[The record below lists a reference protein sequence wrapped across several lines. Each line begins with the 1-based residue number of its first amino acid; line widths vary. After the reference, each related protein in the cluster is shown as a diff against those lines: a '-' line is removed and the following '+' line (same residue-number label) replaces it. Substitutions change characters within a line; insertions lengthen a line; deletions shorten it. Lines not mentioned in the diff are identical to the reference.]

1 MTGSVISAAV
11 WIVVASIIA
20 LLPWKIHWRAA
31 VFLLIPT
38 IVVIIPWLFIQNGVV
53 VGTAFAVGFC
63 SILRWP
69 LYYLTKNTI
78 RKAKVILGR

>member
-1 MTGSVISAAV
+1 MTGSVISAAIWV
-11 WIVVASIIA
+11 VVASIIA

-38 IVVIIPWLFIQNGVV
+38 IIVIIPWLFIQNGVLI
-53 VGTAFAVGFC
+53 GLLFLAGFC

-78 RKAKVILGR
+78 RKTKAILGL